1 MGETTGTLGAI
12 GAGWIERREVGM
24 GERREIPR
32 DGGEESR
39 IP

>member
-1 MGETTGTLGAI
+1 MGETAGTSRATGAR
-12 GAGWIERREVGM
+12 WIERREVGM